1 MKPILLL
8 SKHAATY
15 RLLLEA
21 AGLAIVEPP
30 SLPADTEIVFGE
42 PGLIRAALPHLP
54 NLRWAQSTWAGI
66 EPLLDPSLPRGYTLT
81 NARGVFGSL
90 MSEYVFG
97 YLLAHERKLLTRWQA
112 QQNKSWDASLTGT
125 LKGKTIGLLGVGS
138 IGCEL
143 AKTARFFGLA
153 VRGYTRQSRGCPYV
167 DDYFHEPD
175 LPAFASGLDYL
186 VSVLPGTPR
195 TSKIINAEL
204 LARLPASALFIN
216 VGRGSTLDEQALLE
230 ALEAGR
236 LAGAVLDVTEQ
247 EPLPESHPFWRT
259 KNLLL
264 TFHTSA
270 PSFPEHISAVFLENH
285 QRYLDGLPLKYV
297 VDFEQGY

>member
-8 SKHAATY
+8 SKHAVTY
-15 RLLLEA
+15 RNLFEK
-21 AGLAIVEPP
+21 AGLMIVEPP
-30 SLPADTEIVFGE
+30 DLPADTEIVFGE

-54 NLRWAQSTWAGI
+54 NLRWAQSTWAGV
-66 EPLLDPSLPRGYTLT
+66 ESLLDPSLPRGYTLT

-112 QQNKSWDASLTGT
+112 QQTRTWDASLTGT

-138 IGCEL
+138 IGCAL
-143 AKTARFFGLA
+143 AKTARFFGLT

-167 DDYFHEPD
+167 NDYFHEPD
-175 LPAFASGLDYL
+175 LPAFASSLDYL
-186 VSVLPGTPR
+186 VNVLPGTSR
-195 TSKIINAEL
+195 TRHIVNAKL
-204 LARLPASALFIN
+204 IHHLPPGALFIN
-216 VGRGSTLDEQALLE
+216 VGRGSAVNETDLLH
-230 ALEAGR
+230 ALENG
-236 LAGAVLDVTEQ
+236 LIAGAVLDVTEQ
-247 EPLPESHPFWRT
+247 EPLPENHPFWQA

-270 PSFPEHISAVFLENH
+270 PSFPEQISAMFLQNY
-285 QRYLDGLPLKYV
+285 QRYLAGQPLENI
-297 VDFEQGY
+297 VDFEAGY

>member
-15 RLLLEA
+15 RGLLTA
-21 AGLAIVEPP
+21 AGLAVTEPP
-30 SLPADTEIVFGE
+30 GWPAETEIVFGE
-42 PGLIRAALPHLP
+42 PALIREALPSLP
-54 NLRWAQSTWAGI
+54 NLRWAQSTWAGV
-66 EPLLDPSLPRGYTLT
+66 EPLLDISLPRNYALT

-90 MSEYVFG
+90 MSEYVLG
-97 YLLAHERKLLTRWQA
+97 YLLQHERKMLQRWQA
-112 QQNKSWDASLTGT
+112 QQNQVWDATLTGT

-138 IGCEL
+138 IGCAL
-143 AKTARFFGLA
+143 AETARFFGLA
-153 VRGYTRQSRGCPYV
+153 VRGYTRASESCPHIHQ
-167 DDYFHEPD
+167 YFHGPD
-175 LPAFASGLDYL
+175 LPAFASGCDYL
-186 VSVLPGTPR
+186 VAVLPGTPR
-195 TSKIINAEL
+195 TRKIINAEL
-204 LARLPASALFIN
+204 LSRLPASALFIN

-270 PSFPEHISAVFLENH
+270 PSFPEQISAVFLENH
-285 QRYLDGLPLKYV
+285 QRYLEGLPLKYV